1 MESNRLIRWSEI
13 EPYCVLRMI
22 LRNFWMVLCA
32 AVIGAVS
39 VNLVLTNIYP
49 ERYSSTT
56 TFAVTSKY
64 ATVFASTDMRTAE
77 EVTELFSQLIQSD
90 LLKERVCTDLGTE
103 SLPGSIEVETT
114 EGTNLLRLTATA
126 DSPKM
131 ALRLLQSVIKTYPD
145 IADYIQASAIL
156 TTVNG
161 ISVSP
166 TPSNGIPMNS
176 ACRTGALV
184 GAILM
189 ILWLIWF
196 SVTSE
201 TIQTVASARRHID
214 ARLLSTIR
222 HETKNRTLRT
232 KLRRT
237 NRALLL
243 NAPTISF
250 SFAETFHRITA
261 KLEHQK
267 HKNNNSIILVGSVA
281 ENEGKSTVAAN
292 LALSLAQRHKKVL
305 LIDCDLRKPAQ
316 YRIFDIPKQEV
327 KELSELLQHEL
338 SAQAVQEHL
347 TYLEQHNL
355 FCLFSTRYRS
365 DSTELLGTSSLP
377 ELLTLLKPIMDY
389 IIIDTPP
396 LGLFP
401 DTQLIAGMADES
413 LLVVRQDIIP
423 YAHINDAADVL
434 RNADSDFLGCVIN
447 DLHQLLPTASGY
459 AGYYGRSSHSAVKT
473 EG

>member
-1 MESNRLIRWSEI
+1 MEPNRLNRWSEI
-13 EPYCVLRMI
+13 EPYCVLRLI
-22 LRNFWMVLCA
+22 LRNLWMIVCA

-39 VNLVLTNIYP
+39 VNLVLTNLYP
-49 ERYSSTT
+49 NRYSSTT

-64 ATVFASTDMRTAE
+64 SSYFSSSDARTAE

-90 LLKERVCTDLGTE
+90 LLTERVCADLGTE
-103 SLPGSIEVETT
+103 VLPGTIEVETT

-131 ALRLLQSVIKTYPD
+131 ALRLLHSVIDTYPE
-145 IADYIQASAIL
+145 IADYIHASAIL

-166 TPSNGIPMNS
+166 TPSNGIPLVP
-176 ACRTGALV
+176 ACRNGAIIGAL
-184 GAILM
+184 LM
-189 ILWLIWF
+189 ILWLSWF
-196 SVTSE
+196 SMTSE
-201 TIQTVASARRHID
+201 TIQTTSAAHHNID
-214 ARLLSTIR
+214 ARLLCTIR
-222 HETKNRTLRT
+222 HEVKNRTLRT

-243 NAPTISF
+243 NSPTISF
-250 SFAETFHRITA
+250 GFSETFHRITA

-267 HKNNNSIILVGSVA
+267 HKNGNSVILVASVA

-292 LALSLAQRHKKVL
+292 IALSLAQRHKKVL

-316 YRIFDIPKQEV
+316 YLIFDVAKDEV
-327 KELSELLQHEL
+327 RELSKMLQGELTPE
-338 SAQAVQEHL
+338 AVETHL

-355 FCLFSTRYRS
+355 FCLLGTRYMS
-365 DSTELLGTSSLP
+365 NSTEMLGTSCLP
-377 ELLTLLKPIMDY
+377 NLIRLMKPIMDY

-401 DTQLIAGMADES
+401 DTQLIAGMVDES

-423 YAHINDAADVL
+423 YAHINDAVDVL
-434 RNADSDFLGCVIN
+434 RNADSDFLGCVLN
-447 DLHQLLPTASGY
+447 DLHQLLPAASHYSGY
-459 AGYYGRSSHSAVKT
+459 DGHSSRSGAKT